1 MPGSLG
7 LGASSRVL
15 AGGPKPIPSP
25 LTLPEAER
33 LANVES
39 ENAKRLIEQAWQHVT
54 GRLERLEL
62 DGALAGYPGSYT
74 EEEDLVRLESARN
87 WCGLVEE
94 QANEAMGLSPR
105 LWQEPPACI
114 CFPENQ
120 FLRLQAS
127 GSQNDDLILE
137 HSR

>member
-1 MPGSLG
+1 
-7 LGASSRVL
+7 
-15 AGGPKPIPSP
+15 
-25 LTLPEAER
+25 
-33 LANVES
+33 VES

-54 GRLERLEL
+54 GRLERLGL
-62 DGALAGYPGSYT
+62 DVALAGYPESYT

-114 CFPENQ
+114 CFPEKPVSKV
-120 FLRLQAS
+120 A
-127 GSQNDDLILE
+127 G
-137 HSR
+137 